1 MSSATFISIPLA
13 IFVIFATT
21 ATDAFVVQSAASK
34 QIKNATFLLRQS
46 LDKVQNVSS
55 GSTRIGLHLN
65 AKDVGHQSTTTTANA
80 TTTRTEFLSSMG
92 SMGIM
97 SALAAFTLAPPTPVY
112 AAYGDNSNMELPN
125 YIEFLIEKNSSP
137 DPSKILY
144 KGADIEVQ
152 IKRISDAATRLNEIP
167 KIASEKKWSQVQ
179 GILTGPLGTLVQTM
193 NALCR
198 DVESGSSKDS
208 ELAKKA
214 AAKVKGDIILIS
226 QEASKK
232 NEGGVVK
239 ACDMAQKDLEA
250 FAKLVF

>member
-1 MSSATFISIPLA
+1 MAKMISSLTFKSISLA
-13 IFVIFATT
+13 IAVIFAIT
-21 ATDAFVVQSAASK
+21 ATDAFVVESLVSK
-34 QIKNATFLLRQS
+34 QVRNAGFLLHLCR
-46 LDKVQNVSS
+46 DKVEDASS
-55 GSTRIGLHLN
+55 GCIDQHSHLN
-65 AKDVGHQSTTTTANA
+65 SNDCGHQSTT
-80 TTTRTEFLSSMG
+80 RTQFLSSMG
-92 SMGIM
+92 SMGIA
-97 SALAAFTLAPPTPVY
+97 ALTTLTPPTPSH

-125 YIEFLIEKNSSP
+125 YIEFLIEKNSTP

-144 KGADIEVQ
+144 KGADIDVQ

-193 NALCR
+193 NALCK
-198 DVESGSSKDS
+198 DINSGSSKDS

-239 ACDMAQKDLEA
+239 ACEMAQKDLEA